1 MCHCEAKPKQS
12 AIVDCHVASLLAM
25 TCFFY
30 MKFTVFLSDIK
41 TMAIKDYFPVILGV
55 LKDFRVIGT
64 VIVML
69 LVIEFA
75 KFVTTY
81 RKKPP
86 KPKNKK
92 ASKAAAAPKEEKKE
106 EKPAEGGED
115 SGGEEKK

>member
-1 MCHCEAKPKQS
+1 
-12 AIVDCHVASLLAM
+12 M
-25 TCFFY
+25 TL
-30 MKFTVFLSDIK
+30 KVLKNPTSLSDIK
-41 TMAIKDYFPVILGV
+41 TMTIKNYIPLILGV

-64 VIVML
+64 VIVMI

-92 ASKAAAAPKEEKKE
+92 APKAAPAPKADEKKD
-106 EKPAEGGED
+106 EKSAEGEGD
-115 SGGEEKK
+115 AGAEKK

>member
-1 MCHCEAKPKQS
+1 
-12 AIVDCHVASLLAM
+12 M
-25 TCFFY
+25 TL
-30 MKFTVFLSDIK
+30 KVLKNPTSLSDIK
-41 TMAIKDYFPVILGV
+41 TMTIKDYIPLILGV

-64 VIVML
+64 VIVMI

-92 ASKAAAAPKEEKKE
+92 APKAASAPKADENKDEKSAEGEGDAGAEEKK
-106 EKPAEGGED
+106 
-115 SGGEEKK
+115 